1 MAIFNAMTIRQIKK
15 EVEALSPKE
24 QRELATYIVRL
35 QNARDPGY
43 KRLLAQW
50 RDDRDRSH
58 WLTLDEAEK
67 RLKKN

>member
-1 MAIFNAMTIRQIKK
+1 MTIKQLKK
-15 EVEALSPKE
+15 EVAALSAKE
-24 QRELATYIVRL
+24 QRELATHLVRL

-43 KRLLAQW
+43 KRLLARW
-50 RDDRDRSH
+50 RDDGDRSH